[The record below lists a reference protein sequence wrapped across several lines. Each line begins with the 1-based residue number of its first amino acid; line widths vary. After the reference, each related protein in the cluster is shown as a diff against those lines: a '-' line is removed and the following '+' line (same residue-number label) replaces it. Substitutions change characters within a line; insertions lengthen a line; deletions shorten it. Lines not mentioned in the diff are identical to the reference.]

1 MIRNYLKIAW
11 RSLWKRK
18 FFSFINIVSLSIG
31 LSASFIIGMMV
42 YYDFS
47 FDKFHEDGDQIYRV
61 VTDFRTSTDEFSN
74 SGTPVPLGDDMLELF
89 PEVEL
94 KVHFYNYGTD
104 KVIEPTTQKVSTIND
119 RIIMTDP
126 SYFDLFEYQWLAGNE
141 KSALDQPNQ
150 VVLTEQRAAYF
161 FPDLEP
167 QEIIGQILDYK
178 EFQAEV
184 TGIVAD
190 FEENSDLVFTEFMA
204 YSTISQT
211 KMSRMA
217 KAGYDTVSS
226 SSQLFVRLREDADLN
241 SLRTRLSDLAVSKWT
256 DDNKEYGFKTYYN
269 IQPLSDLHFN
279 PEYGIYDYSRSQAD
293 KSVLTSLGFVALF
306 LLILG
311 VINFIN
317 LNTASA
323 TQRAKEI
330 GVRKTLGSSRAQLI
344 KQFLGETFLL
354 TLLAGILSIG
364 LTYWLIHVFSDFI
377 AAGVDLSLL
386 AQPLVLFGVI
396 ALIILV
402 TTLSGFYPA
411 MILSGFKPS
420 KVLKGDRL
428 SSSGNTN
435 VRKGLTVFQ
444 FAIAQIF
451 IIGTLLVGKQIHFVM
466 NKDMGFSKENRLYL
480 NTPWMEKKFS
490 DKETLKSLIS
500 KIPSVESVS
509 LGGAPP
515 ASNSIYSDNISMN
528 NGSQEVKTDIQLLYG
543 DTKFLDLYDI
553 PLLAGRKPMND
564 TLIEFVVN
572 EAAVTAMGFTS
583 PEDVLNKSL
592 TFQDEQV
599 TIVGVMRD
607 FNQRSLKNGIDP
619 MVYLGDTARKQF
631 SQFNTVHI
639 KMNDQADLSET
650 MSKIETAYAQVYP
663 DNEVNIQ
670 FTDETVAAFYRE
682 DQQLAKLLN
691 WATGLSIL
699 ISCLGLLGLVVH
711 TTERRNKEIGI
722 RKVLGATVMQINTL
736 LCKDFVILIII
747 AFIIAAPISYYFLN
761 DYLQD
766 YAYRTDISLW
776 IFAASMLGMLFIAL
790 GIMSLRTIATALKN
804 PVESLKTE

>member
-1 MIRNYLKIAW
+1 MFNNYFKIAW
-11 RSLWKRK
+11 RNLWKRK
-18 FFSFINIVSLSIG
+18 YFSLINIVSLSIG

-42 YYDFS
+42 YHDFT
-47 FDKFHEDGDQIYRV
+47 FDKFHADGDQIYRV
-61 VTDFRTSTDEFSN
+61 VTDFKTSTDEFSN

-94 KVHFYNYGTD
+94 KVHFYTYATD
-104 KVIEPTTQKVSTIND
+104 KVIAPTTQKVSKIND

-126 SYFDLFEYQWLAGNE
+126 SYFDLFDYKWLAGNKE
-141 KSALDQPNQ
+141 SALDLPNQ

-161 FPDLEP
+161 FPNLEP
-167 QEIIGQILDYK
+167 QEIIGHILDYK
-178 EFQAEV
+178 EFQAKV

-204 YSTISQT
+204 YSTVSQT
-211 KMSRMA
+211 VMRNMA

-226 SSQLFVRLREDADLN
+226 SSQLFVRLREDADIN

-256 DDNKEYGFKTYYN
+256 DENKEYGFESYYN

-354 TLLAGILSIG
+354 TLFAGILSIG
-364 LTYWLIHVFSDFI
+364 LTYWLIHLFSDFI

-386 AQPLVLFGVI
+386 KQPFVIFGVI
-396 ALIILV
+396 ALIVLV
-402 TTLSGFYPA
+402 TALSGFYPA
-411 MILSGFKPS
+411 IILSGFKPS

-444 FAIAQIF
+444 FTIAQIF

-466 NKDMGFSKENRLYL
+466 NKDMGFSKENRLYV
-480 NTPWMEKKFS
+480 NTPWMDKEFS
-490 DKETLKSLIS
+490 NKETLKSLIS

-509 LGGAPP
+509 LGGPPP
-515 ASNSIYSDNISMN
+515 ASNNTYSDNISMN
-528 NGSQEVKTDIQLLYG
+528 NGAQEVKTDVRLLYG

-553 PLLAGRKPMND
+553 PLLAGRKPLND

-592 TFQDEQV
+592 TFQDKQV

-619 MVYLGDTARKQF
+619 MVYLGDTARKHF

-639 KMNDQADLSET
+639 KMNDQAVLSDT

-663 DNEVNIQ
+663 DNDVNIQ
-670 FTDETVAAFYRE
+670 FTDETVAVFYRE

-736 LCKDFVILIII
+736 LCKDFVLLILV
-747 AFIIAAPISYYFLN
+747 AFVIAAPIAYYFIEDYLN
-761 DYLQD
+761 DFVF
-766 YAYRTDISLW
+766 RTDISIW
-776 IFAASMLGMLFIAL
+776 IFLGSLVAMTAIAL
-790 GIMSLRTIATALKN
+790 GVMSIKTISTAMSN
-804 PVESLKTE
+804 PVDSLKTE